1 MVRVGI
7 EAALVEHCVDHAEL
21 AEWDP
26 VARFELRAVARDGH
40 DPFVVR
46 RKEDGALAEPLRVI
60 QQVLDESALV
70 LERVGA
76 RVARG
81 HGARRLAKAARIGI
95 ERDHVHAMR
104 RERARDREAGD
115 VAVEND
121 GAG

>member
-26 VARFELRAVARDGH
+26 VARFELRAVSGDGH

-60 QQVLDESALV
+60 QQVLDETALV
-70 LERVGA
+70 FERVGA
-76 RVARG
+76 LVPLR

-95 ERDHVHAMR
+95 ERDDLDPVR
-104 RERARDREAGD
+104 GQ
-115 VAVEND
+115 
-121 GAG
+121 